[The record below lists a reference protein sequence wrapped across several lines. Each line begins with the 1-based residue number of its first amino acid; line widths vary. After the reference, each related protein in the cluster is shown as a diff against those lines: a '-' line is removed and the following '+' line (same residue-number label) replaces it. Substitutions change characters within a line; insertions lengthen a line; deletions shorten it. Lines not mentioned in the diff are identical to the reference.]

1 MVACA
6 TSSSSE
12 NTSLVNP
19 FDSSLIEESKNDIT
33 TEETSSKDEATTS
46 EEQPSTSEEE
56 TTSSEN
62 ETSTSEEE
70 NTSSEQGTSEEQQTS
85 SEQGTTSSEEE
96 STSSES
102 TSSEDSTVV
111 IPPSSESSSSS
122 SSEDKPSSEVPPAV
136 TKYTVSGKLV
146 DDKGNAIPDATLKLS
161 NSTFTSMSL
170 TNVNGEFTFND
181 VKAGTYT
188 ISITNLENDKWNI
201 EKFTPVTVEVSG
213 TNVNFVVDNV
223 VVPASDIIW
232 GPMFGGN

>member
-1 MVACA
+1 MKKKLLLLLLPLLMVACA

-19 FDSSLIEESKNDIT
+19 FDSSSIDESKNDIT
-33 TEETSSKDEATTS
+33 TEET
-46 EEQPSTSEEE
+46 
-56 TTSSEN
+56 
-62 ETSTSEEE
+62 
-70 NTSSEQGTSEEQQTS
+70 
-85 SEQGTTSSEEE
+85 
-96 STSSES
+96 
-102 TSSEDSTVV
+102 
-111 IPPSSESSSSS
+111 